1 MHIIVGGGALT
12 PRNLGG
18 KGFNLLKLDRLGFTP
33 DFAVVSAKAPAAAAR
48 RDQLLRAWLKAP
60 GRAPNPAEAARRL
73 RALRPPGDLLRGLRA
88 AVKRLGPG
96 PLIYRSSFSAEDS
109 RGLSYAGLFRSL
121 RRPGPAGPF
130 GPVREIWAATFGR
143 DALAYGGGLAGGGMA
158 VVIQKFIKPDFSGVC
173 FLDPGGSF
181 YAEYCAGASDAVE
194 LGKTLPTAC
203 LARGGET
210 YSGLPDPEAHD
221 GWLGE
226 LERRVRALRGGKG
239 PGLDVEFAVAR
250 GAVSLLQSR
259 PLTAAFDPGA
269 RRYAWPCPAS
279 CSCHPG
285 DFSAPAFRAALRG
298 LGLPVPSEINVTPGG
313 AFLRGEDLFRLD
325 DEIARRAL
333 DPRFLALFRKK
344 FYAFLLAES
353 AAAGRAGPRSVP
365 EHFAAL
371 KLFNFRMALLD
382 RIHVRLQKTLERE
395 FARRYGRRWLRER
408 LGDLL
413 PARSFTAARLA
424 AGGPDGGPLF
434 YKPGRAAAVGR
445 AAAGLGALGGAGP
458 RRRAALTGFAAEY
471 APRLRELVD
480 LRERVDYYYAQVTA
494 VYHKYISVRTRY
506 NGDISRACRL
516 PAGDIPALLRGRLKA
531 PRRPHPAPAPVPAF
545 PLEGAAACAGSAEG
559 RAAVIKKFSDI
570 RKVRK
575 GDILVARYTRPDL
588 FAGMLLAG
596 GIITAEGG
604 LTSHAAI
611 VARELGKPC
620 LVGVAGCLE
629 AVKDGD
635 TLRIR
640 GGRVYRVGGAD

>member
-33 DFAVVSAKAPAAAAR
+33 DFAVIPAAALSAAARRDPLLRAWLADPGRAPAAAA
-48 RDQLLRAWLKAP
+48 D
-60 GRAPNPAEAARRL
+60 RL
-73 RALRPPGDLLRGLRA
+73 RALRPPPGLLRGLRA
-88 AVKRLGPG
+88 AVKKLGPG

-109 RGLSYAGLFRSL
+109 SARSYAGLFRSL
-121 RRPGPAGPF
+121 RRPGPADPF

-173 FLDPGGSF
+173 FLGPAGDF
-181 YAEYCAGASDAVE
+181 YAEYCAGSSDAVE
-194 LGKTLPTAC
+194 LGKALPAAW
-203 LARGGET
+203 LSRGGET
-210 YSGLPDPEAHD
+210 YSSLPDPEAHA

-226 LERRVRALRGGKG
+226 LERRVRALRPGGG
-239 PGLDVEFAVAR
+239 PGLDVEFAVAG

-269 RRYAWPCPAS
+269 RRYAYPCPAS

-298 LGLPVPSEINVTPGG
+298 LGLPAPAEIPVTPAG
-313 AFLRGEDLFRLD
+313 ARLRGADLFRLD

-333 DPRFLALFRKK
+333 DPRFLALFREK

-353 AAAGRAGPRSVP
+353 AAAGRAGAGSVP
-365 EHFAAL
+365 ELFKAL
-371 KLFNFRMALLD
+371 KLLNFKMALLD

-395 FARRYGRRWLRER
+395 FAGRYGGRWLRER

-413 PARSFTAARLA
+413 PERSFTAGRLA
-424 AGGPDGGPLF
+424 ARGEGGVPLF
-434 YKPGRAAAVGR
+434 YKAGRAALVGR
-445 AAAGLGALGGAGP
+445 AAAGLAALGGGAGP
-458 RRRAALTGFAAEY
+458 RRGPALTGFAARF

-480 LRERVDYYYAQVTA
+480 LREKVDYYYAQVTA
-494 VYHKYISVRTRY
+494 VYHKHISVRTRY
-506 NGDISRACRL
+506 NGDISKACRL
-516 PAGDIPALLRGRLKA
+516 PAGDIPALLQGRLKA
-531 PRRPHPAPAPVPAF
+531 PRRARLVPAPAPAF
-545 PLEGAAACAGSAEG
+545 PLEGAVACAGSAEG
-559 RAAVIKKFSDI
+559 RAAVIRKFSDI
-570 RKVRK
+570 RKVKK

-596 GIITAEGG
+596 GIVTAEGG

-611 VARELGKPC
+611 VSRELGKPC

-629 AVKDGD
+629 AVRDGD

-640 GGRVYRVGGAD
+640 GGRVFRVKGV